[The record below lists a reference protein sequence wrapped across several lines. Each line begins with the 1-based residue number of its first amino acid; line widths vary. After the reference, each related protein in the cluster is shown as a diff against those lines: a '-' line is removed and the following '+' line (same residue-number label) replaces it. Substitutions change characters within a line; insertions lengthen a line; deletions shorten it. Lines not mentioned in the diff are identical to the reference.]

1 MLKCIVAKTENMLSK
16 NGLQLFVN
24 DRNILKKKVWLS
36 ALIILAHLYY
46 LMYIAIAIAHF
57 SARCK
62 KILAKS
68 FVFLHIR
75 V

>member
-16 NGLQLFVN
+16 NGVQLFVN

-36 ALIILAHLYY
+36 ALIIFVDLYECIIGY
-46 LMYIAIAIAHF
+46 TAIAHF

-62 KILAKS
+62 KNLAKS
-68 FVFLHIR
+68 FVFSHIR